1 MGKGETAYI
10 NVFLLFLYLIMIT
23 IKTIAVCGAGTMGA
37 GIAQVAAAAGYQTV
51 LFDLQQSVLDNAKEQ
66 ITRQLET
73 AVAKGK
79 LAADQPTV
87 IFERIRFTTN
97 VLDCVAELVIEAIV
111 EKQEAKAGLFNQ
123 LAAINSDET
132 ILATNTSSLA
142 VSAIAAGITHPE
154 RVAGMHFFNPAPL
167 MKLVEIVQGQETSQE
182 VIEVLYALSL
192 KLGKTPVHVKDTPGF
207 IVNRVA
213 RHYYL
218 EAMQIASDGVAE
230 FRTIDRLLE
239 SAGFRMGPFALM
251 DLIGNDVNLA
261 VTQSLYDSFDK
272 APRFTP
278 NRLQIERV
286 QQGALGKKSGKGFY
300 NYGEV

>member
-1 MGKGETAYI
+1 M
-10 NVFLLFLYLIMIT
+10 MIT
-23 IKTIAVCGAGTMGA
+23 INTIAVCGAGTMGA
-37 GIAQVAAAAGYQTV
+37 GIAQVAAGSGYPTV
-51 LFDLQQSVLDNAKEQ
+51 LFDLQQSVLDNAKKQ
-66 ITRQLET
+66 ISRQLET
-73 AVAKGK
+73 AVSKGK
-79 LAADQPTV
+79 LAAEQPA
-87 IFERIRFTTN
+87 IILERIRFSSDVN
-97 VLDCVAELVIEAIV
+97 DCVADLVIEAIV
-111 EKQEAKAGLFNQ
+111 EKKEAKAGLFNQ
-123 LAAINSDET
+123 LAAINSPAT
-132 ILATNTSSLA
+132 IFATNTSSLA
-142 VSAIAAGITHPE
+142 VSAIAAGIIHPE
-154 RVAGMHFFNPAPL
+154 CVAGMHFFNPAPL
-167 MKLVEIVQGQETSQE
+167 MKLVEIVQGQQTSQE
-182 VIEVLYALSL
+182 VVDLLYALSL

-218 EAMQIASDGVAE
+218 EAMQIAEDGVAD
-230 FRTIDRLLE
+230 FRVTDRLLE

-278 NRLQIERV
+278 NKLQIERV

>member
-1 MGKGETAYI
+1 
-10 NVFLLFLYLIMIT
+10 
-23 IKTIAVCGAGTMGA
+23 MGA
-37 GIAQVAAAAGYQTV
+37 GIAQVAATSGYNTV
-51 LFDLQQSVLDNAKEQ
+51 LFDLQQPVLDTAKKQ
-66 ITRQLET
+66 ISRQLET
-73 AVAKGK
+73 AVSKGK
-79 LAADQPTV
+79 LAADQPAV
-87 IFERIRFTTN
+87 ILDRIRFTSD
-97 VLDCVAELVIEAIV
+97 VSDCVADLVIEAIV
-111 EKQEAKAGLFNQ
+111 EKKEAKAGLFNQ
-123 LAAINSDET
+123 LAAINSHET
-132 ILATNTSSLA
+132 IFATNTSSLA
-142 VSAIAAGITHPE
+142 VSAIADGIIHPE

-167 MKLVEIVQGQETSQE
+167 MKLVEIVQGQKTSQE
-182 VIEVLYALSL
+182 IVDELYALSL

-218 EAMQIASDGVAE
+218 EAMQIAEDGVAD
-230 FRTIDRLLE
+230 FKATDRLLE